1 VSEETGLKCI
11 IPALTPVPVKRV
23 QTHAITSERSDIT
36 VELYEADGDS
46 CGAPLLIGKVI
57 IVIAGLV
64 FCVMLMRTWHR
75 RWEFNFL
82 HVVVATK

>member
-23 QTHAITSERSDIT
+23 QTHDITSEQTDIT

-46 CGAPLLIGKVI
+46 CGAPLLFGKVE
-57 IVIAGLV
+57 LV
-64 FCVMLMRTWHR
+64 FCSMLIRTCHKR
-75 RWEFNFL
+75 CEMGTGEDCIL
-82 HVVVATK
+82 I

>member
-23 QTHAITSERSDIT
+23 QTHAITSEQTDIT

-46 CGAPLLIGKVI
+46 CGAPLLFGKVI
-57 IVIAGLV
+57 TAIAELV
-64 FCVMLMRTWHR
+64 FYLML
-75 RWEFNFL
+75 
-82 HVVVATK
+82 V